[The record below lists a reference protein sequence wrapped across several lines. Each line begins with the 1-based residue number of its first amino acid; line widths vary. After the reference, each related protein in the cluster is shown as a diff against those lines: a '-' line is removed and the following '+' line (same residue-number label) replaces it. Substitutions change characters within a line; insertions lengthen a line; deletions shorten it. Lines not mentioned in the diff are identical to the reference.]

1 MSSTL
6 FEKICAGEIPAD
18 IVYQDDQCVCFRDI
32 GPQAPTHLLL
42 VPRKPIPRLSLA
54 DEGDA
59 ALLGHM
65 MLAAGKIARSLGID
79 ESGFRLV
86 INNGPDAG
94 EAVRIC
100 TCTSWPGGS
109 WNGLPARPQRLSVLP
124 AAGARVIPASA
135 DAGAA
140 LSACQARNQ
149 PVRCIYE
156 KIAGRA

>member
-6 FEKICAGEIPAD
+6 FERICAREIPAD

-54 DEGDA
+54 DEGDC

-94 EAVRIC
+94 EAVPHLHMHI
-100 TCTSWPGGS
+100 
-109 WNGLPARPQRLSVLP
+109 L
-124 AAGARVIPASA
+124 
-135 DAGAA
+135 
-140 LSACQARNQ
+140 
-149 PVRCIYE
+149 
-156 KIAGRA
+156 AGRKLEWPPG